1 MVNTIIKTIRKYS
14 DREASEIG
22 LESSF
27 NSLGFDDHR
36 FVELVMELEDM
47 LGFSANMDIYG
58 SETIAELVNLIK
70 IECEL

>member
-1 MVNTIIKTIRKYS
+1 MVNIILNTVSKFS
-14 DREASEIG
+14 DRKVTEIG

-36 FVELVMELEDM
+36 FLELVMELEDM